1 MKRAAFIL
9 TMSLAVPSWLTAGTV
24 DQTRPASRDGVV
36 EIENVAGSITVVG
49 WDQAEVRVQGTL
61 AAGAELNF
69 DGDGQRTRVEVEL
82 EDGDHRGDY
91 SESAIEVH
99 VPSGS
104 SVEIEGVNATID
116 VSGVSGTVEA
126 ETVNGAIKHRGSAGE
141 VSLESV
147 NGDLDV
153 SGAAGRIHAEVVNGT
168 VTIEKSSGQL
178 EAGAVNG
185 KVFVTGG
192 PFSSVALESVA
203 GNVVFDADLEAR
215 AHLDAESVS
224 GGVEIFV
231 RSGFLADFDI
241 ETFSGEIEN
250 ELGVGTIERSEFVPS
265 KELHFSTGSG
275 GRVRV
280 ETLSGSVAI
289 RKR

>member
-9 TMSLAVPSWLTAGTV
+9 TLALAAPAWLAAETV
-24 DQTRPASRDGVV
+24 DQTRPAAANGVV

-61 AAGAELNF
+61 AAGAELHF
-69 DGDGQRTRVEVEL
+69 DGDGKRTRIEVEL
-82 EDGDHRGDY
+82 EDGNHRGDHAR
-91 SESAIEVH
+91 SALEVH

-104 SVEIEGVNATID
+104 SVEIEGVNAAID
-116 VSGVSGTVEA
+116 VSGVSGSVEA
-126 ETVNGAIKHRGSAGE
+126 ETVNGAIEHRGAARD

-147 NGDLDV
+147 NGDLVV
-153 SGAAGRIHAEVVNGT
+153 SGATGRIHAEVVNGT
-168 VTIEKSSGQL
+168 VTIESSSGQV

-185 KVFVTGG
+185 KVLITGG
-192 PFSSVALESVA
+192 PFSSAALESVA

-215 AHLDAESVS
+215 ARLDVESVS
-224 GGVEIFV
+224 GGVEIFI
-231 RSGFLADFDI
+231 RSGFLADYDI

-250 ELGVGTIERSEFVPS
+250 ELGGGTIERSQFVPS

>member
-9 TMSLAVPSWLTAGTV
+9 MMTLAVPAWLAAGTV
-24 DQTRPASRDGVV
+24 DETRPAARNGVV

-61 AAGAELNF
+61 AAGATLDF
-69 DGDGQRTRVEVEL
+69 DGDGERTRIEVEL
-82 EDGDHRGDY
+82 EDGAGRRDY
-91 SESAIEVH
+91 GESTLEVH
-99 VPSGS
+99 VPAGS
-104 SVEIEGVNATID
+104 SLEIEGVNAAID
-116 VSGVSGTVEA
+116 VSGVSGSVEA
-126 ETVNGAIKHRGSAGE
+126 ETVNGAITHRGSAGA

-147 NGDLDV
+147 NGDLNV

-168 VTIEKSSGQL
+168 VTIEKSSGEL

-185 KVFVTGG
+185 KVFITGG
-192 PFSSVALESVA
+192 PFSSVSLESVA
-203 GNVVFDADLEAR
+203 GNVVFDADLEAS
-215 AHLDAESVS
+215 ANLDVESVS
-224 GGVEIFV
+224 GGVEVFI
-231 RSGFLADFDI
+231 RSGFKADYDI

-250 ELGVGTIERSEFVPS
+250 ELGTGTIERSEFIPS
-265 KELHFSTGSG
+265 KELHFSTGTG
-275 GRVRV
+275 GRVRI